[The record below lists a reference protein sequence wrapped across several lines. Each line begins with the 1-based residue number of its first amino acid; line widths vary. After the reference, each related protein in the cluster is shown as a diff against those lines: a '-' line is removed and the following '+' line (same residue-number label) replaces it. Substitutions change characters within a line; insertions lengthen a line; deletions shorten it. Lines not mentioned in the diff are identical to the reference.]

1 MVGKVSY
8 FQIGFNRRENMNLRF
23 GDRKMARNVSY
34 FQIGFNRR
42 ENMQTN

>member
-23 GDRKMARNVSY
+23 GEEKRL
-34 FQIGFNRR
+34 
-42 ENMQTN
+42 E